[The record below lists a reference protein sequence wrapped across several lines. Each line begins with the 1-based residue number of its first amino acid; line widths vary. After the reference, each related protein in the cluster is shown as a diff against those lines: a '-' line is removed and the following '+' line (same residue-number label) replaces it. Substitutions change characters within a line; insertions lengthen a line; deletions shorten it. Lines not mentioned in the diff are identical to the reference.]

1 MGPIVPFLY
10 HLIIDLSRFGEARD
24 RASQKVLMAQ
34 LQELGISEV
43 AGVYAAGD
51 TAVRHFVQTSCSFLP
66 DF

>member
-24 RASQKVLMAQ
+24 RASQKVLMAR
-34 LQELGISEV
+34 LQDLGFSEV
-43 AGVYAAGD
+43 SGVYAAGD
-51 TAVRHFVQTSCSFLP
+51 TDVRHFVQSSCSSVP